1 MNLFVNECRFGQ
13 MNAQGEKQGKKIKNN
28 DSDRQL
34 VSEIAEFLLYNVSA
48 LSPDLKKIYSTSR
61 RYFNHVAR
69 ELLKEEPT

>member
-1 MNLFVNECRFGQ
+1 

-48 LSPDLKKIYSTSR
+48 KRWFKKKYIQTQGIILTTW
-61 RYFNHVAR
+61 R
-69 ELLKEEPT
+69 ESYGKKNQLEKK